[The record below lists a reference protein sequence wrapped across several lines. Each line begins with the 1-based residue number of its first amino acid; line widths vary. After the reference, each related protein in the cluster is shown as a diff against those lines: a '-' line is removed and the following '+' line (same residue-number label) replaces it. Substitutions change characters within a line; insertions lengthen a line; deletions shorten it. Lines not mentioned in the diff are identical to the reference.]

1 MCPHV
6 PGGGRRR
13 GTLIESLEV
22 DRPRE
27 ECYPNTM
34 KLRSALTLVLISSLV
49 LLGSLAYSIPV
60 DPGWVPGVY
69 DDGDFDF
76 VVDLITSESGVVQA
90 LGATGVR
97 PAAELVVT
105 TVVASDQDPALDPPC
120 AGDAIRAPPAA

>member
-1 MCPHV
+1 MPSL
-6 PGGGRRR
+6 PGEGPRHD
-13 GTLIESLEV
+13 TLVEPLEV
-22 DRPRE
+22 DSPGE
-27 ECYPNTM
+27 ECYANTM

-76 VVDLITSESGVVQA
+76 VVDLITSESGVVQS
-90 LGATGVR
+90 LGPTGLR
-97 PAAELVVT
+97 PAAEIVVT
-105 TVVASDQDPALDPPC
+105 TVVASDQDPALDPPP